1 MLDRSSHLLGSVF
14 PALALLAVCA
24 TAAYGAP
31 IVPTIDGPDIGFSAE
46 MRYETRGALPDLLT
60 TRDTSGQELLNKYE
74 AGTYWPNYPALTPAI
89 GLWYEEGGTRYYGA
103 DVQLAV
109 KFTGSDPVPVPAF
122 PSVSLTG
129 TGAGAD
135 VQMPNDLLIWGTTA
149 IPGVP
154 AFNGL
159 LWAVDLDEVSMYG
172 YADDDTFVLE
182 GIGTVVGGTLAED
195 KGVVG
200 RTGVVR
206 GHIDLSGTIGPDY
219 DPITSDVYEAGPAT
233 YSAETGVP
241 EPASLALLAAG
252 GLGVLIRK
260 RK

>member
-1 MLDRSSHLLGSVF
+1 MLDRSSHLFGSVF
-14 PALALLAVCA
+14 GALALLAVCA

-46 MRYETRGALPDLLT
+46 MRYETRGKLPDILT
-60 TRDTSGQELLNKYE
+60 TKDTSGQELLNKDE

-89 GLWYEEGGTRYYGA
+89 PLWYEEGGTRYYAA
-103 DVQLAV
+103 DVRLAV
-109 KFTGSDPVPVPAF
+109 EFTGSDTVAAPGF

-129 TGAGAD
+129 TGAGVNAS
-135 VQMPNDLLIWGTTA
+135 DLEIWGTT
-149 IPGVP
+149 IMPGAP
-154 AFNGL
+154 ASNVL
-159 LWAVDLDEVSMYG
+159 LWAVDLDDVSMYG

-182 GIGTVVGGTLAED
+182 GIGTVVDGTLAVE

-200 RTGVVR
+200 RTGVIR

-219 DPITSDVYEAGPAT
+219 DPIASDLYEEGAAT

-252 GLGVLIRK
+252 GLVVLRRK
-260 RK
+260 RG